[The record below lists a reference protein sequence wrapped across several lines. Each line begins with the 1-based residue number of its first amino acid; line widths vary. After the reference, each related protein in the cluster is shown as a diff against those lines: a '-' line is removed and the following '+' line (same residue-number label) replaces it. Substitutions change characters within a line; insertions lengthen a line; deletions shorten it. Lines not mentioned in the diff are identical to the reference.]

1 MHRKYEINCQVLFG
15 DHHVVPFANG
25 DFLLRY
31 SSVDSLQPNRLWFI
45 MICRKKSLNLSAW
58 FTKRNH
64 RHAEAMKA
72 PCLDWFFI
80 QDVEEDNKWEQRI
93 PTAV

>member
-31 SSVDSLQPNRLWFI
+31 SSVDSLQPNRLWF
-45 MICRKKSLNLSAW
+45 MVYGLWFMVYDDLPKKKSEL
-58 FTKRNH
+58 KRMVH
-64 RHAEAMKA
+64 KEKS
-72 PCLDWFFI
+72 
-80 QDVEEDNKWEQRI
+80 
-93 PTAV
+93 